1 MSPAG
6 AKRMAP
12 PTARSNGA
20 KKRNQEMDITNT
32 VTKQRPPLANL
43 KPKLDIALGLAEL
56 GFDVFPLSPN
66 RKTPVFEDNWKDLAT
81 HDTDRVRKLWAGGY
95 RVCNVGLR
103 TGLPFLN
110 GFLAVI
116 DIDIKDGKPGKQSLT
131 ELEEHLGKL
140 PSTMTFRTASGGEHR
155 YFVAPYLIGNS
166 NSKLGPGID
175 VRGVGGY
182 VVGGGS
188 TVDGNEYGL
197 IGGEEFAALPEAWA
211 EACGRPRERTALDRT
226 IPLVEL
232 DQATNIERAIS
243 YLAYVAPAHGTYA
256 VACHVRDFGISQE
269 KCLELIVDHWP
280 GAEGKSYEHI
290 ETRVAN
296 AYTYAQYPPGIAC
309 AEVEF
314 ETVEVNGRPKPSGDW
329 DQPADLWKE
338 EKPPADMLQG
348 IVPPFLNAFGRDRAR
363 SLGVNSDAI
372 TAAAVAVV
380 GSLIPATNRLQMYQN
395 RSSWSVLCVLWTA
408 LVGDPG
414 SAKSAAVKA
423 ALAFANPVN
432 KSWSTTFAK
441 ELSEYD
447 RAELAFAA
455 QKPGKKKSEDP
466 AEDEPHPAD
475 VVVKPLKPKARSKI
489 SNDSTTEAIVT
500 RLAETPE
507 VAPLIQYSDE
517 LSGWLGGMDAY
528 RSKGSKDRALWLEA
542 KEGAP
547 YRVDRQGRGSV
558 EAPNLAVSIIGG
570 IQDDLIARLAPDL
583 ATDGLLQ
590 RFALIAIR
598 QLGLGEDNPEVP
610 AIEAAIPRVALA
622 LSGLDEATYRFDQR
636 AAEEL
641 WAIKAFK
648 LREMAR
654 PDVPSGLKT
663 WLAKADAE
671 FGRYAL
677 AFHLIEWAII
687 AEALE
692 TPPEELISADTA
704 RRARRYVEEFLYAH
718 ALFIHTTVLDGAGN
732 DHEARWVAGYILT
745 RNMERITAREV
756 SRARPRSLGRNRK
769 QLLAAMGRLEADG
782 WLRMTSS
789 DPASW
794 RVNPTVHDG
803 RFEDIRRAETER
815 RDTVRGEIAV
825 AAASR
830 RVAQ

>member
-1 MSPAG
+1 
-6 AKRMAP
+6 
-12 PTARSNGA
+12 
-20 KKRNQEMDITNT
+20 MDITNT
-32 VTKQRPPLANL
+32 VTKQRTPLANL
-43 KPKLDIALGLAEL
+43 RPKLDIALGLAEL

-66 RKTPVFEDNWKDLAT
+66 RKTPVFEDSWKDLAT
-81 HDTDRVRKLWAGGY
+81 HDTDRVKRLWAGGY

-116 DIDIKDGKPGKQSLT
+116 DIDIKDGKPGKQSLA
-131 ELEEHLGKL
+131 ELEAHLGKL
-140 PSTMTFRTASGGEHR
+140 PPTMTFRTASGGEHR
-155 YFVAPYLIGNS
+155 YFVAPWPLGNS

-188 TVDGNEYGL
+188 TVGGKEYGL

-211 EACGRPRERTALDRT
+211 AACGRPRERTALDRAT
-226 IPLVEL
+226 PLVEL
-232 DQATNIERAIS
+232 DQPANIERAIS
-243 YLAYVAPAHGTYA
+243 YLAYGAPAHGTYV
-256 VACHVRDFGISQE
+256 VACYTRGLGISQE
-269 KCLELIVDHWP
+269 KCFELIIGHWP
-280 GAEGKSYEHI
+280 GAEGKSYDHI
-290 ETRVAN
+290 ETRVRN
-296 AYTYAQYPPGIAC
+296 AYTYAQDPAGIAC

-314 ETVEVNGRPKPSGDW
+314 EAVEVGSQEPSASGW
-329 DQPADLWKE
+329 DQPADLWKQ
-338 EKPPADMLQG
+338 EKPPEDMLDG

-380 GSLIPATNRLQMYQN
+380 GSLIPATNRLQMLQN
-395 RSSWSVLCVLWTA
+395 RSSWPVLCVLWTA

-423 ALAFANPVN
+423 ALAFAAPVN
-432 KSWSTTFAK
+432 KNWSAAFAK
-441 ELSEYD
+441 EMADYD

-455 QKPGKKKSEDP
+455 RTSKKKKPEETPEQD
-466 AEDEPHPAD
+466 PHPAD
-475 VVVKPLKPKARSKI
+475 VVVKPSPPKARSKI

-583 ATDGLLQ
+583 ETDGLLQ

-598 QLGLGEDNPEVP
+598 QLGLGEDNAEDP
-610 AIEAAIPRVALA
+610 AIEAAVPRVALA
-622 LSGLDEATYRFDQR
+622 LASLDEATYRFDPG
-636 AAEEL
+636 AAQEL
-641 WAIKAFK
+641 WAVKAFK
-648 LREMAR
+648 MREMAR
-654 PDVPSGLKT
+654 PDIPSGLKT
-663 WLAKADAE
+663 WLAKTDAE

-677 AFHLIEWAII
+677 AFHLIEWAAI
-687 AEALE
+687 AEAIE
-692 TPPEELISADTA
+692 MPPDDLIPAATA

-718 ALFIHTTVLDGAGN
+718 ALFIHSTVLDGAGH
-732 DHEARWVAGYILT
+732 DQEARWIAAYILT

-769 QLLAAMGRLEADG
+769 QLLAVMGRLETDG
-782 WLRMTSS
+782 WLRMASS

-794 RVNPTVHDG
+794 RINPAVHDG
-803 RFEDIRRAETER
+803 RFEEIRRAETER
-815 RDTVRGEIAV
+815 RDAVRGEIAA

-830 RVAQ
+830 RAVQGGTA

>member
-1 MSPAG
+1 
-6 AKRMAP
+6 
-12 PTARSNGA
+12 
-20 KKRNQEMDITNT
+20 MDITST
-32 VTKQRPPLANL
+32 VTKQRTPLAKL
-43 KPKLDIALGLAEL
+43 QPKIDIAVGLAEL

-66 RKTPVFEDNWKDLAT
+66 RKTPVFEDNWKDIAT

-116 DIDIKDGKPGKQSLT
+116 DIDIKDAKPGKESLA

-140 PSTMTFRTASGGEHR
+140 PPTMTFRTASGGEHR
-155 YFVAPYLIGNS
+155 YFVAPWPLGNS

-188 TVDGNEYGL
+188 TVDGKEYGL

-211 EACGRPRERTALDRT
+211 IACGRPRERVALDDAV
-226 IPLVEL
+226 PLVEL
-232 DQATNIERAIS
+232 DQPASIERAIVF
-243 YLAYVAPAHGTYA
+243 LAGSAAARSTYVT
-256 VACHVRDFGISQE
+256 ACHVRGLGVSQE
-269 KCLELIVDHWP
+269 KCLELIVEHWP
-280 GAEGKSYEHI
+280 RAAEKAYDHI
-290 ETRVAN
+290 ETRVRN
-296 AYTYAQYPPGIAC
+296 AYNYAQDPAGIWC
-309 AEVEF
+309 PEVEF
-314 ETVEVNGRPKPSGDW
+314 DAVETACRPSPANVW
-329 DQPADLWKE
+329 DEPADLWKQ
-338 EKPPADMLQG
+338 EKPPQDMLHG
-348 IVPPFLNAFGRDRAR
+348 IVPPFLHAFGRDRAR

-432 KSWSTTFAK
+432 KAWSASFAK
-441 ELSEYD
+441 QMADYD
-447 RAELAFAA
+447 QAELAFSARTS
-455 QKPGKKKSEDP
+455 KKKRADEQ
-466 AEDEPHPAD
+466 AEPDGHPAD
-475 VVVKPLKPKARSKI
+475 VMVKPTPPKSRSKI
-489 SNDSTTEAIVT
+489 SNDSTTEAIIT

-507 VAPLIQYSDE
+507 IAPLIQYSDE

-528 RSKGSKDRALWLEA
+528 RAKGSKDRALWLEA

-570 IQDDLIARLAPDL
+570 IQDDLIARLAADL
-583 ATDGLLQ
+583 ETDGLLQ

-598 QLGLGEDNPEVP
+598 QLGLGEDNAEDP

-622 LSGLDEATYRFDQR
+622 LTSLGEATYRFAPE

-648 LREMAR
+648 MREMAR
-654 PDVPSGLKT
+654 PDIPSGLKT
-663 WLAKADAE
+663 WLAKTDAE

-677 AFHLIEWAII
+677 AFHLIEWAIV
-687 AEALE
+687 AEAIEL
-692 TPPEELISADTA
+692 PPDELISAATA

-718 ALFIHTTVLDGAGN
+718 ALFIHTTVLDGAGH
-732 DHEARWVAGYILT
+732 DHEARWIAGYILSRPT
-745 RNMERITAREV
+745 PPLRISAREV
-756 SRARPRSLGRNRK
+756 KRARPRSLGRNPK
-769 QLLAAMGRLEADG
+769 QLLAVMGRLEADG
-782 WLRMTSS
+782 WVRLATS

-794 RVNPTVHDG
+794 RINPAVHDG
-803 RFEDIRRAETER
+803 RFEDIRRVEVER
-815 RDTVRGEIAV
+815 REAIRGEIAV
-825 AAASR
+825 AAAGR
-830 RVAQ
+830 RAPDGGAA

>member
-1 MSPAG
+1 MNS
-6 AKRMAP
+6 
-12 PTARSNGA
+12 TTIVD
-20 KKRNQEMDITNT
+20 NQRT
-32 VTKQRPPLANL
+32 
-43 KPKLDIALGLAEL
+43 ALGLAEL
-56 GFDVFPLSPN
+56 GFDVFPLLPN
-66 RKTPVFEDNWKDLAT
+66 QKIPALSDNWKDVASR
-81 HDTDRVRKLWAGGY
+81 DPVRIKKLWSGQHRARNIGI
-95 RVCNVGLR
+95 R
-103 TGLPFLN
+103 TGLPFRN
-110 GFLAVI
+110 GFLVVV
-116 DIDIKDGKPGKQSLT
+116 DIDTKGGKPGMQSIA
-131 ELEEHLGKL
+131 ELENQLCEL
-140 PSTMTFRTASGGEHR
+140 PRTTTFSTASGGQHR
-155 YFVAPYLIGNS
+155 YFVAPWPLGNS
-166 NSKLGPGID
+166 NSKLGPGVD
-175 VRGVGGY
+175 VKCVGGY
-182 VVGGGS
+182 VVGCGS
-188 TVDGNEYGL
+188 TIDGKTYDLLNNEG
-197 IGGEEFAALPEAWA
+197 IAELPPAWA
-211 EACGRPRERTALDRT
+211 MACGRPREGTALDRR
-226 IPLVEL
+226 IPLVAL
-232 DQATNIERAIS
+232 DQPANVERAIA
-243 YLAYVAPAHGTYA
+243 YLAGGAPEHGTYA
-256 VACHVRDFGISQE
+256 VACHVRGLGISEE
-269 KCLELIVDHWP
+269 KCLELMMDHWP
-280 GAEGKSYEHI
+280 PAEAKGQEHI
-290 ETRVAN
+290 QFRVNN
-296 AYTYAQYPPGIAC
+296 AYTYAQEPPGIAC

-314 ETVEVNGRPKPSGDW
+314 EPVEVDSRPQPAGDW
-329 DQPADLWKE
+329 GEPADLWKQ
-338 EKPPADMLQG
+338 EKPPADMLDG
-348 IVPPFLNAFGRDRAR
+348 IVPPFLNAFGKDRAR
-363 SLGVNSDAI
+363 SLGVNSDAV

-432 KSWSTTFAK
+432 KSWSAAFAK

-447 RAELAFAA
+447 RAELAFSA
-455 QKPGKKKSEDP
+455 QKSRKKKTEEPAQEDQ
-466 AEDEPHPAD
+466 HPAD
-475 VVVKPLKPKARSKI
+475 IVAKPTPPKSRSKI

-570 IQDDLIARLAPDL
+570 IQDDLIARLASDL

-622 LSGLDEATYRFDQR
+622 LAGLDEATYRFDQR

-692 TPPEELISADTA
+692 TPPDELISADTA
-704 RRARRYVEEFLYAH
+704 KRARRYVEEFLYAH
-718 ALFIHTTVLDGAGN
+718 ALFIHTAVLDGAGN
-732 DHEARWVAGYILT
+732 DHEVRWVAGYILT
-745 RNMERITAREV
+745 RDLERVTAREIG
-756 SRARPRSLGRNRK
+756 RARPRSLGRNRK
-769 QLLAAMGRLEADG
+769 QLLAVMGRLEADG

-794 RVNPTVHDG
+794 RINPAVYDG
-803 RFEDIRRAETER
+803 RFDEVKRAETER
-815 RDTVRGEIAV
+815 RDAVRGEIAV

-830 RVAQ
+830 RAASGVAV

>member
-1 MSPAG
+1 MNS
-6 AKRMAP
+6 
-12 PTARSNGA
+12 
-20 KKRNQEMDITNT
+20 TNT
-32 VTKQRPPLANL
+32 VTKQRTILANL
-43 KPKLDIALGLAEL
+43 LPKLDIALGLAEL

-66 RKTPVFEDNWKDLAT
+66 RKTPVFEDSWKDLAT
-81 HDTDRVRKLWAGGY
+81 HDTDRVKKLWAGSY

-110 GFLAVI
+110 GFLVVI
-116 DIDIKDGKPGKQSLT
+116 DVDVKDGKPGKQALA
-131 ELEEHLGKL
+131 ELEEQLGKL
-140 PSTMTFRTASGGEHR
+140 PSTMTFQTASGGEHR
-155 YFVAPYLIGNS
+155 YFVAPWQLGNS
-166 NSKLGPGID
+166 NSRLGPGID

-188 TVDGNEYGL
+188 TVDGKEYAL
-197 IGGEEFAALPEAWA
+197 VGGEEFAALPEAWA
-211 EACGRPRERTALDRT
+211 TACGRPRERKALDRA

-232 DQATNIERAIS
+232 DQPANIERATS
-243 YLAYVAPAHGTYA
+243 YLACSAPAHGTYA
-256 VACHVRDFGISQE
+256 VACRVRDLGISQE
-269 KCLELIVDHWP
+269 KCLELIVSHWP
-280 GAEGKSYEHI
+280 GAEGKSYEHV
-290 ETRVAN
+290 ETRVSN
-296 AYTYAQYPPGIAC
+296 AYTYGQDPPGIAC

-314 ETVEVNGRPKPSGDW
+314 EPIEVDSRS
-329 DQPADLWKE
+329 QPAGKWDEPVDLWKQ
-338 EKPPADMLQG
+338 EKPPADMLDG
-348 IVPPFLNAFGRDRAR
+348 IVPPFLNAFGKDRAR
-363 SLGVNSDAI
+363 SLGVNADAI

-432 KSWSTTFAK
+432 KRWSAAFAR

-447 RAELAFAA
+447 RAEFAFSA
-455 QKPGKKKSEDP
+455 QKSGKRK
-466 AEDEPHPAD
+466 AEETPPHDQHPAD
-475 VVVKPLKPKARSKI
+475 VIVKPSPPKARSKI

-558 EAPNLAVSIIGG
+558 EAPSLAVSIIGG

-622 LSGLDEATYRFDQR
+622 LAGLEEATYRFDRR
-636 AAEEL
+636 AADEL

-677 AFHLIEWAII
+677 VFHLIEWAII

-692 TPPEELISADTA
+692 TPPDELISADTA
-704 RRARRYVEEFLYAH
+704 RKARRYVEEFLYAH
-718 ALFIHTTVLDGAGN
+718 ALFIHTTVLDGAGH
-732 DHEARWVAGYILT
+732 DHEARWIAGYILT
-745 RNMERITAREV
+745 RDLERITAREV
-756 SRARPRSLGRNRK
+756 ARARPRSLGRNRK
-769 QLLAAMGRLEADG
+769 QLLTVMGRLEADG
-782 WLRMTSS
+782 WIRMANS
-789 DPASW
+789 DPPSW
-794 RVNPTVHDG
+794 RINPGVYDG

-815 RDTVRGEIAV
+815 RDAVRGEIAV
-825 AAASR
+825 AAAGR
-830 RVAQ
+830 RAAQGGSA